1 MRIEKYK
8 TKKDLDESNRNI
20 REAIKAELEKSA
32 DKQHWSVSDF
42 CRDHDCI
49 YVFKEK
55 EVKGVRIDCAKAEDI
70 AGYPKDTEVYYL
82 QVQYRK
88 ATYANVVFPAGD
100 YPVTELIE
108 AIIQSME
115 EEKGVK
121 VFMD

>member
-1 MRIEKYK
+1 MRIEKYT
-8 TKKDLDESNRNI
+8 TKLNVSNRNI

-32 DKQHWSVSDF
+32 DKQNWSVSDF

-49 YVFKEK
+49 YVFKDS

-70 AGYPKDTEVYYL
+70 AGYPEGTEVYYL
-82 QVQYRK
+82 QVQFGN
-88 ATYANVVFPAGD
+88 ATYANVVFPDGD

-108 AIIQSME
+108 AIFQSM
-115 EEKGVK
+115 KNRTIVK